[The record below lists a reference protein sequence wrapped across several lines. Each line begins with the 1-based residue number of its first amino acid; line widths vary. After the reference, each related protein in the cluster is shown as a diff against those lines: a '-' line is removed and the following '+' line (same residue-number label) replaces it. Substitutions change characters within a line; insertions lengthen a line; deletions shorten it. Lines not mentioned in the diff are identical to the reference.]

1 MRASRLFHELHV
13 ARGDGSYARLLAR
26 LAKTDL
32 LVIDD
37 WGLAALTSVERQD
50 LLEILEDRSERGS
63 TLITS
68 QVPVKAWHELIGEP
82 TIADSICD
90 RLIHTAYVIELHGP
104 SLRETRA
111 KAQHADSAR
120 NDGEPAR
127 TCGRTAVR
135 TSETGIGP

>member
-1 MRASRLFHELHV
+1 MRALWLFHQLHV
-13 ARGDGSYARLLAR
+13 ARGHGSYTRLLAR

-50 LLEILEDRSERGS
+50 VLEILEDRSERAS

-68 QVPVKAWHELIGEP
+68 QVPVKGWHDLIGEP

-111 KAQHADSAR
+111 KAQQASSDGHDADP
-120 NDGEPAR
+120 PASP
-127 TCGRTAVR
+127 AWP
-135 TSETGIGP
+135 SGPRKRG